1 MPFKSL
7 QSVKRHL
14 PVCSKTL
21 AEAYSDESES
31 DNKEKPNVFQKIKLR
46 K

>member
-14 PVCSKTL
+14 PICTKTSSG
-21 AEAYSDESES
+21 AFTDESES
-31 DNKEKPNVFQKIKLR
+31 DNKEDPFRSLKKKKL
-46 K
+46 